1 MSLGKILF
9 DYTMAVILLALLGWI
24 IAILLIISF
33 ADTKEWGFYTQER
46 IGKKGKTFK
55 IFKIRT
61 MIKQSENQEYI
72 TTISDARITHL
83 GKKIRKYKLDELPQL
98 FNILL
103 GDMSFVGPRPD
114 VKGYADELKGS
125 DLIILSVK
133 PGITSL
139 ASIKYRNEEILLSK
153 VENPK
158 KYNDEVIWPDKIK
171 MNKEYVLNWTFKK
184 DLIILYKTLFN

>member
-1 MSLGKILF
+1 
-9 DYTMAVILLALLGWI
+9 MAIILLILLGWI

-33 ADTKEWGFYTQER
+33 YDTKRWGFYRQQR
-46 IGKKGKTFK
+46 IGKEGKVFE

-61 MIKQSENQEYI
+61 MSGQFEDQNHI
-72 TTISDARITHL
+72 TTILDTRITPL

-98 FNILL
+98 INIVL

-114 VKGYADELKGS
+114 VKGYADKLEGN
-125 DLIILSVK
+125 DRIILSVK

-139 ASIKYRNEEILLSK
+139 ASLKYRNEEIILSK

-158 KYNDEVIWPDKIK
+158 KYNDEVIWPDKIR
-171 MNKEYVLNWTFKK
+171 MNKEYVLNWSFKE
-184 DLIILYKTLFN
+184 DLIILYRTLFRINE

>member
-1 MSLGKILF
+1 MSLSKILF
-9 DYTMAVILLALLGWI
+9 DYTMTVILLVLLGWI
-24 IAILLIISF
+24 IVILLIISF

-61 MIKQSENQEYI
+61 MIKQSESQPNI
-72 TTISDARITHL
+72 TTISDKKITRL
-83 GKKIRKYKLDELPQL
+83 GKKIRQYKLDELPQL
-98 FNILL
+98 FNVLL

-125 DLIILSVK
+125 DSIILSVK

-139 ASIKYRNEEILLSK
+139 ASIKYRNEEALLSK
-153 VENPK
+153 VENPQ
-158 KYNDEVIWPDKIK
+158 KYNDEIIWPDKIK
-171 MNKEYVLNWTFKK
+171 MNKEYVLDWSFKK